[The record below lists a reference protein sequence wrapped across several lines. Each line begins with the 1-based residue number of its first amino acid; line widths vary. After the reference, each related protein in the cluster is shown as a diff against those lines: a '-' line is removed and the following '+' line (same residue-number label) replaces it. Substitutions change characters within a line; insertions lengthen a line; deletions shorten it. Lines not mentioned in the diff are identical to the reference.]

1 MRAIV
6 LLISLFVC
14 TSMIGQTFTVYT
26 NTIAAHNITTYQKS
40 PDRDDYY
47 KFTFS
52 DTEVRIV
59 FNGEVYQYRVINTEK
74 DFQGFRFSYIC
85 DYPEDTVFFL
95 RDNLV
100 GKTTDDKDMLIVFK
114 IYDRY

>member
-1 MRAIV
+1 MRAII

-14 TSMIGQTFTVYT
+14 TSMSSQTFTVYT
-26 NTIAAHNITTYQKS
+26 NTVAAHNIVTYQKS

-52 DTEVRIV
+52 DTEVKVV
-59 FNGEVYQYRVINTEK
+59 FNGEVYLYKVIGTEK

-85 DYPEDTVFFL
+85 NYPENTVFFL